1 MKLVYPDTNIL
12 IYLIENRQ
20 GYAHKIRHRMYPM
33 YEELPIFVFSE
44 LTRMECRVHP
54 LRTQNEPIL
63 KAYDMLFSNSLYR
76 FSALTRETFDIA
88 TRLRTE
94 YNLKTPD
101 ALHLAV
107 AIHTNCDEF
116 WTNDYHLAKAAE
128 NHIEI
133 IPFDADE

>member
-1 MKLVYPDTNIL
+1 MKLIYPDTNIL

-20 GYAHKIRHRMYPM
+20 GYSSKVRDCMFPTHGEIPV
-33 YEELPIFVFSE
+33 LVFSE

-54 LRTQNEPIL
+54 LRTKDFLIL
-63 KAYDMLFSNSLYR
+63 KAYDMLFSNRLYH
-76 FSALTRETFDIA
+76 FTELTRETFEIA

-101 ALHLAV
+101 ALHLAA
-107 AIHTNCDEF
+107 AIHANCDEF
-116 WTNDYHLAKAAE
+116 WTNDYRLAKAAE

-133 IPFDADE
+133 IPFGAT